1 MTNKFENFKT
11 NEECF
16 EYLKE
21 ARNKKWEKIINSA
34 NWVKFIMDK
43 NFDKRFYGIYLIE
56 TYHYVKENPRHQAI
70 IALRETNAPINYLKF
85 CYEHAEEET
94 GHEMMA
100 YHDLKSLGLEND
112 EIKLGPPLSSTEIL
126 IAYLYRISQF
136 GNPLRR
142 LGYSFWAE
150 DSYQYIQE
158 LLKSIAEN
166 LSLGKENMTFLVSH
180 STIDEKHS
188 KEIEQMIVH
197 FCKDSNDFESIL
209 EIMNVT
215 LTLQSNML
223 DEIVNEYRKL
233 EQNESFKYNFLNK
246 ISVSKNE
253 QTIF

>member
-1 MTNKFENFKT
+1 MLLKLKKLTNNRIFD
-11 NEECF
+11 
-16 EYLKE
+16 L
-21 ARNKKWEKIINSA
+21 IN
-34 NWVKFIMDK
+34 
-43 NFDKRFYGIYLIE
+43 
-56 TYHYVKENPRHQAI
+56 YVKENPRHQAI